1 MKSSFWSRNRLK
13 GATRPEAIFTEAETL
28 PELKERV
35 RDAVRCHF
43 DEKLFPSAMTAGD
56 PEPPVKTCL
65 PNVRTR

>member
-1 MKSSFWSRNRLK
+1 MAQPMDEIIFLVEE

-43 DEKLFPSAMTAGD
+43 DEARCPRIIRLHLVKDELFP
-56 PEPPVKTCL
+56 V
-65 PNVRTR
+65 

>member
-13 GATRPEAIFTEAETL
+13 GATRPEAIFTEAGTF

-43 DEKLFPSAMTAGD
+43 DEARRPRIIRLHLVKDELI
-56 PEPPVKTCL
+56 PV
-65 PNVRTR
+65 

>member
-43 DEKLFPSAMTAGD
+43 DEARRPRIIRLHL
-56 PEPPVKTCL
+56 VKDEFIL
-65 PNVRTR
+65 V